1 MNQKRGID
9 DHCLRRALARLPSAS
24 SEARRRLRLRTML
37 LGFVLFGEKEEDL
50 RLAKI

>member
-1 MNQKRGID
+1 MNRERRVD

-24 SEARRRLRLRTML
+24 SEARRQLRLRTML
-37 LGFVLFGEKEEDL
+37 LGFALFGEKEEDL